1 MAIKRKRS
9 RKSIARSFELP
20 RRSQPA
26 ARTNDSI
33 RAANVRLIGEDG
45 TQLGIRALDEALRY
59 ADNKGLDLVEVAAT
73 DPPVCRVM
81 DYAKFRYQE
90 EQKAKLS
97 RKKQTQIISKE
108 IRVRPKIG
116 EHDYAWKR
124 RQLLE
129 FLEQRTK
136 VKIVVL
142 FRGREREHPERARDL
157 LRRFAIDAEECGVV
171 EAAPLVEGRSM
182 TMVLAPRKER

>member
-1 MAIKRKRS
+1 M
-9 RKSIARSFELP
+9 P
-20 RRSQPA
+20 RRAQPA
-26 ARTNDSI
+26 TRTNANI
-33 RAANVRLIGEDG
+33 RAANVRLIAEDG
-45 TQLGIRALDEALRY
+45 TQLGIRPLAEALSY
-59 ADNKGLDLVEVAAT
+59 ADDRGLDLVEVAAA

-81 DYAKFRYQE
+81 DYGRFRYQE

-97 RKKQTQIISKE
+97 KKNQTQISFKE

-116 EHDYAWKR
+116 EHDYGWKR

-129 FLEQRTK
+129 FLEHRSK

-157 LRRFAIDAEECGVV
+157 LRRFAEDAGELGEVEGV
-171 EAAPLVEGRSM
+171 PIFEGRSM
-182 TMVLAPRKER
+182 TMVITPRRER

>member
-1 MAIKRKRS
+1 LTVKRKRS
-9 RKSIARSFELP
+9 RKSFARSLELP
-20 RRSQPA
+20 RRAQPTT
-26 ARTNDSI
+26 RTNNNI
-33 RAANVRLIGEDG
+33 RASNVRLIAEDG
-45 TQLGIRALDEALRY
+45 TQLGIRPLAEALGY
-59 ADNKGLDLVEVAAT
+59 ADEQGLDLVEVAVA

-97 RKKQTQIISKE
+97 KKNQTQISLKE

-116 EHDYAWKR
+116 EHDFGWKR

-129 FLEQRTK
+129 FLEQRSK

-142 FRGREREHPERARDL
+142 FRGREREHPERAREL
-157 LRRFAIDAEECGVV
+157 LRRLAEDAAELGEV
-171 EAAPLVEGRSM
+171 EAAPIFEGRSM
-182 TMVLAPRKER
+182 SMVVAPRRDR